1 MSRTFKSLVI
11 ALSGAGF
18 LASAV
23 GDVQACHPRG
33 GGGFRSAG
41 ARVVVVQARPQQYP
55 QQAYQPMGIPQQQ
68 LQYGQPGVV
77 QGQNG
82 QVGVQFQGTPTGS
95 ATTSAISA
103 LGGNVSG
110 VGVGGTSA
118 VQGQAAVGGATQAGY
133 FPQGQTGG
141 QFAGASSQ
149 FAGASSGATAQS
161 QIQTQQAQTQ
171 VQPQLQAQG
180 QSQTSIFGQ
189 SPTSQTQ
196 TSQTQQTQFQ
206 QTQTQQVQS
215 QPTQSQQVQ
224 SQPLQTQQAQVQQT
238 QAQQPTQQSQNAQT
252 LALEALS
259 GLDSSD
265 AVSTATQASSQST
278 QPAIT
283 GNYSASLQSLG
294 ATVRLTLNADSSFA
308 WVVTTKD
315 GKSSTFQGSFAVS
328 GNKLTLARTDNQ
340 KLEASLT
347 PTATGFSLKMVGQNA
362 SALSFVRV

>member
-23 GDVQACHPRG
+23 GDVQACHPRARGGFG
-33 GGGFRSAG
+33 GGGG
-41 ARVVVVQARPQQYP
+41 ARVVVVQARPQQVV
-55 QQAYQPMGIPQQQ
+55 QQPMGYPQQQ

-82 QVGVQFQGTPTGS
+82 QVGVQFQGTQTGS

-141 QFAGASSQ
+141 QFAGASS
-149 FAGASSGATAQS
+149 GVTGQS
-161 QIQTQQAQTQ
+161 QIQTQPTQSQ
-171 VQPQLQAQG
+171 VQPQFQAQS
-180 QSQTSIFGQ
+180 QSQAQLFGQ
-189 SPTSQTQ
+189 TQTTQTQ
-196 TSQTQQTQFQ
+196 TSQTQQAQFQ
-206 QTQTQQVQS
+206 Q
-215 QPTQSQQVQ
+215 TQSQQVQ
-224 SQPLQTQQAQVQQT
+224 SQPMQSQQVQSQPVQTQQAQVQQT
-238 QAQQPTQQSQNAQT
+238 QAQQSQNAQT

-294 ATVRLTLNADSSFA
+294 ATVRLTLNADNSFA

>member
-1 MSRTFKSLVI
+1 M
-11 ALSGAGF
+11 
-18 LASAV
+18 
-23 GDVQACHPRG
+23 
-33 GGGFRSAG
+33 
-41 ARVVVVQARPQQYP
+41 
-55 QQAYQPMGIPQQQ
+55 
-68 LQYGQPGVV
+68 
-77 QGQNG
+77 
-82 QVGVQFQGTPTGS
+82 TG
-95 ATTSAISA
+95 
-103 LGGNVSG
+103 
-110 VGVGGTSA
+110 
-118 VQGQAAVGGATQAGY
+118 
-133 FPQGQTGG
+133 
-141 QFAGASSQ
+141 
-149 FAGASSGATAQS
+149 QS
-161 QIQTQQAQTQ
+161 QIQTQQTQSQ
-171 VQPQLQAQG
+171 VQPQFQAQS
-180 QSQTSIFGQ
+180 QSQAQLFGQ
-189 SPTSQTQ
+189 TQTTQTQ
-196 TSQTQQTQFQ
+196 TSQTQQAQFQ

-215 QPTQSQQVQ
+215 QPMQSQQVQ
-224 SQPLQTQQAQVQQT
+224 SQPVQTQQAQVQQT
-238 QAQQPTQQSQNAQT
+238 QAQQSQNAQT

-294 ATVRLTLNADSSFA
+294 ATVRLTLNADNSFA